1 MVIMRSE
8 MMKRLLTALIS
19 INLFATILSWISYTP
34 SSQREHNVYYF
45 GFLETFMFVFLYA
58 GPVYLLVGLPLSF
71 IIDKLIG
78 KTKSNSKLTRYFIG
92 LGLYS
97 FVGTLVGFIFV
108 ILLGQNVYWSEIIS
122 FSIYGFIA
130 SNFYYHLSLLLSKI
144 NNKYLIFS

>member
-8 MMKRLLTALIS
+8 MMKRFLTALIS
-19 INLFATILSWISYTP
+19 VILFATILSWISYTP

-45 GFLETFMFVFLYA
+45 GFLETFMFVFFYA

-71 IIDKLIG
+71 FIDKLIG
-78 KTKSNSKLTRYFIG
+78 KTKSNSKLTRYSIG

-108 ILLGQNVYWSEIIS
+108 ILLTQNVYWSEIIS

-130 SNFYYHLSLLLSKI
+130 SIFYYHLSLLLSKI
-144 NNKYLIFS
+144 NNK